1 MIFVLKKIV
10 CLHFHLRR
18 KRDTQPLSNPPALLF
33 QSPDEHSPTSVPVQ
47 VSAASQNPSAVEV
60 SQQQQTVVV
69 QQQQQQPPQQ
79 QQPIKDNTPKRLHVS
94 NIPFR
99 FRDPDLR
106 NMFRV
111 SQHVHVSDC
120 RFLECQ
126 VRSFEIV
133 VSMSFD
139 CFSRRYHGG
148 LYLVVQQVHQ
158 LERFVQSKLDQ
169 GSGKIKGTDPSEGN
183 CYSNCTG

>member
-1 MIFVLKKIV
+1 M
-10 CLHFHLRR
+10 
-18 KRDTQPLSNPPALLF
+18 
-33 QSPDEHSPTSVPVQ
+33 PVQ

-106 NMFRV
+106 NMFGV

-158 LERFVQSKLDQ
+158 LERFMQSKLDQ
-169 GSGKIKGTDPSEGN
+169 GNGKIKGTDPAEGN
-183 CYSNCTG
+183 CYSKCYCCYWIFFYPLEVYLWFGP